1 MVAGLVILAGL
12 IPVGVAVGTGIQL
25 ANRGRFRAEAALGV
39 MSRIEQLRAIA
50 GRSSADCA
58 ALGSGSAVV
67 HGRQERW
74 TVGGSFTVREVAVSV
89 TVPHPRAPVTD
100 SVLVHFRC
108 P

>member
-1 MVAGLVILAGL
+1 MVAGLVIVAGL
-12 IPVGVAVGTGIQL
+12 LPVGVAVGTGIQL
-25 ANRGRFRAEAALGV
+25 ATRGRFRAEAALGLL
-39 MSRIEQLRAIA
+39 SRIEQLRAIA

-74 TVGGSFTVREVAVSV
+74 TVSGSPGIREISV
-89 TVPHPRAPVTD
+89 LVTIPHPRAPVTD
-100 SVLVHFRC
+100 SVLVLIQC